1 MRNSRL
7 SRNRACALAAGAALA
22 AVAAFLLAHEATEDG
37 WHALLVACGSILA
50 AVAVISACVAL
61 VWHLNVR
68 TEAAL
73 QRGDDLLGRW
83 RIDAPTWRAFFDI
96 EQGFALQ
103 PNVWQNEFQ
112 PRRDVP
118 EEGAEVTVG
127 TTGVVIDGSVHRLP
141 RHGVPEV
148 TAARLRRDTGPAP
161 SVELHLYHPAMK
173 SGDRWVPEK
182 RTTLRFPVAASAEGV
197 AARYV
202 AWCESGRP
210 GEAGFFH
217 GRGDGSDA
225 EDVSTC
231 RSCGWQTHKF
241 VSRCERCGGAMLS
254 RRWAR
259 RFGGVQFVLGVLL
272 AGGIGVVLWAELG
285 LPLLNPR
292 AASGGTRF
300 SGTRGQG
307 MALLTLLGAV
317 GAVGILS
324 MLNGLWQMVTGRA
337 GYQRWVKHVLLAL
350 VGVVVAA
357 GVALAVL
364 A

>member
-1 MRNSRL
+1 M
-7 SRNRACALAAGAALA
+7 
-22 AVAAFLLAHEATEDG
+22 
-37 WHALLVACGSILA
+37 
-50 AVAVISACVAL
+50 AVISAGVAL
-61 VWHLNVR
+61 VYHLNVR

-73 QRGDDLLGRW
+73 QRGDDLIGRW

-118 EEGAEVTVG
+118 DDGAEVTVG
-127 TTGVVIDGSVHRLP
+127 TTGVVVDGSVHRLP

-161 SVELHLYHPAMK
+161 TVELHLYHPPMK

-225 EDVSTC
+225 EDLSTC

-241 VSRCERCGGAMLS
+241 ISRCERCGGAMLS
-254 RRWAR
+254 RRWTR

-272 AGGIGVVLWAELG
+272 AGIIGWVLWAGPG
-285 LPLLNPR
+285 LSLLNPGG
-292 AASGGTRF
+292 SSSDGTRF
-300 SGTRGQG
+300 SSTPGQA
-307 MALLTLLGAV
+307 MALVTILGAV
-317 GAVGILS
+317 DAIGILS
-324 MLNGLWQMVTGRA
+324 TLNGLWQLSTGRP
-337 GYQRWVKHVLLAL
+337 GLRPRQVKFGLLGL
-350 VGVVVAA
+350 VGLILVAV
-357 GVALAVL
+357 VALAAL
-364 A
+364 GR